1 MITELAIQLWAPPTG
16 CASSCTTDDRCDS
29 RRAFRNGCAKS
40 PRLPAARPSIRIS
53 SPGRHRR
60 ALFATSD
67 SPAIYASLTR
77 PRGWTDLNESALH
90 PSSYGAWPDAM
101 RLNLI
106 AWRALAGCTRAI
118 VAPIASAF
126 SKSAAQKAGVP
137 LVQCCAQAFMHHPV
151 RPCFVACPSIHPVA
165 GRGPCRR
172 MRHDGYQAPSCS
184 LAAVPP
190 QTMIPYPC
198 MWMSVTLTL
207 CPLLKSRFYLQFI
220 PFSPSN

>member
-1 MITELAIQLWAPPTG
+1 MRSETVAQNRRGCPPLARRFASLEG
-16 CASSCTTDDRCDS
+16 C
-29 RRAFRNGCAKS
+29 
-40 PRLPAARPSIRIS
+40 
-53 SPGRHRR
+53 GRHRR

-77 PRGWTDLNESALH
+77 PLGWTDLNESALH

-151 RPCFVACPSIHPVA
+151 PTP
-165 GRGPCRR
+165 
-172 MRHDGYQAPSCS
+172 APIPLPAAA
-184 LAAVPP
+184 LAAG
-190 QTMIPYPC
+190 
-198 MWMSVTLTL
+198 
-207 CPLLKSRFYLQFI
+207 
-220 PFSPSN
+220 